1 MRFPTPRVLRPLGSS
16 AGLLCLT
23 VGMQPAFAAPQ
34 QADTGSNAVASDTA
48 DAPPERLGGSE
59 AATAEGLRQ
68 KIRDMRMNLLLGGDQ
83 VRRAEEEAV
92 DFYMGKTRSVENRM
106 DDVATELVE
115 LRASYDVVLDR
126 ALESGSEEA
135 LREAQPL
142 RSRITVLENEESGL
156 VERRSR
162 LSELVAAVEDRDRD
176 RRRLVDQ
183 IESAS
188 ALPDSFGAPM
198 MGIGLAP
205 PPVAVEATVPL
216 EDDALLRDLLAR
228 DPRKAKSLYFSND
241 PVRYWERFP
250 LQPPQ
255 PELRRAMRFPLPDP
269 VGRR

>member
-1 MRFPTPRVLRPLGSS
+1 MSLNTPLQSRPLLTLVGALMLS
-16 AGLLCLT
+16 ASPVLASPQEANQVASGD
-23 VGMQPAFAAPQ
+23 AAAPA
-34 QADTGSNAVASDTA
+34 AD
-48 DAPPERLGGSE
+48 RLGGSE
-59 AATAEGLRQ
+59 AATAESLRQ
-68 KIRDMRMNLLLGGDQ
+68 RIRGMRMNLLLGGDQ

-142 RSRITVLENEESGL
+142 RSRITALEGEETSL

-162 LSELVAAVEDRDRD
+162 LSDLVAAVEDRDRD

-205 PPVAVEATVPL
+205 PPVATEASVPL

-228 DPRKAKSLYFSND
+228 DPRKAKNLYFSND
-241 PVRYWERFP
+241 PVGYWRRFP
-250 LQPPQ
+250 LRPPTSA
-255 PELRRAMRFPLPDP
+255 LRQAMRFPLPDP